1 MNSLKHYF
9 GLFIAATNIVRH
21 LRGEAPD
28 PDNLVR

>member
-9 GLFIAATNIVRH
+9 GLFTAATNIVRR
-21 LRGEAPD
+21 LRSKVPD